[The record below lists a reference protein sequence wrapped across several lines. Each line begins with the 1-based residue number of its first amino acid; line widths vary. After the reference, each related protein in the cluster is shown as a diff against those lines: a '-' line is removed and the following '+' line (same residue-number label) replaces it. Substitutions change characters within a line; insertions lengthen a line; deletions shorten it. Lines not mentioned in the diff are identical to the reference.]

1 MCAVTRVFY
10 VLMCPSDDKGTPSDG
25 TYATMEDDKSSMD
38 RQPNTVD
45 APPAGSPTSPS
56 EPLTDEKR
64 PPVGR
69 DELPAHVP
77 VISLGHSRV
86 ALRPEL
92 TTLRPVPSLML
103 ALPGIRGPLFPHQ
116 FHPHPYLPSCV
127 RRSTSELGDI
137 TVWESLPYLRASNL
151 IPIFAGRYKRRSHS
165 DILEAPFIVRQPQ
178 KVARRVFT
186 NSRERWRQQNV
197 NGAFA
202 ELRKLIPTH
211 PPDKK
216 LSKNEILRLAMR
228 YITFLV
234 GLLGDQHT
242 SPPKTSPPKR
252 RYTQTV
258 HALVPKIKESHSP
271 TANLPVREDGEKNRQ
286 FEGSVSPMCG
296 SCGDS
301 IESDEEEEGDR
312 ESVSSSTSTKM
323 TMIPSEVRESR

>member
-1 MCAVTRVFY
+1 
-10 VLMCPSDDKGTPSDG
+10 MCPSDDKRAPSDS
-25 TYATMEDDKSSMD
+25 TYATMEDDKSSVD
-38 RQPNTVD
+38 KQPSTVD
-45 APPAGSPTSPS
+45 TLPADSPTSPS
-56 EPLTDEKR
+56 EPLTEEKR
-64 PPVGR
+64 APVGT
-69 DELPAHVP
+69 DGLPAHVP

-92 TTLRPVPSLML
+92 TTLRPVPSIML
-103 ALPGIRGPLFPHQ
+103 ALPGIRGPLFPPQ
-116 FHPHPYLPSCV
+116 FHAHPFLPS
-127 RRSTSELGDI
+127 
-137 TVWESLPYLRASNL
+137 PYLRASNL
-151 IPIFAGRYKRRSHS
+151 IPIFAGRFKRRSHS

-234 GLLGDQHT
+234 GLLGDQHN
-242 SPPKTSPPKR
+242 SPPKTSPSMR
-252 RYTQTV
+252 RYSHTV
-258 HALVPKIKESHSP
+258 HALVPKVKESHSP
-271 TANLPVREDGEKNRQ
+271 TSSLPVLEDGEKNRR
-286 FEGSVSPMCG
+286 FEGTVSPMCG

-301 IESDEEEEGDR
+301 IETDEEEERDR
-312 ESVSSSTSTKM
+312 ESVSSSASTKM
-323 TMIPSEVRESR
+323 TMVTSEVRESR

>member
-1 MCAVTRVFY
+1 
-10 VLMCPSDDKGTPSDG
+10 MCPSGDKGVHSDS
-25 TYATMEDDKSSMD
+25 TYATMEDDGNSADK
-38 RQPNTVD
+38 RPNTVD
-45 APPAGSPTSPS
+45 TLPVSSPASPS

-64 PPVGR
+64 APVGT
-69 DELPAHVP
+69 DGVPAHVP

-86 ALRPEL
+86 ALRPEF

-103 ALPGIRGPLFPHQ
+103 ALPGIRGPLFPPQ
-116 FHPHPYLPSCV
+116 FHAHPYLPS
-127 RRSTSELGDI
+127 
-137 TVWESLPYLRASNL
+137 PYLRAANL
-151 IPIFAGRYKRRSHS
+151 IPIFSGRFKRRSHS

-234 GLLGDQHT
+234 GLLGDQHN
-242 SPPKTSPPKR
+242 SPPKTSPSKR
-252 RYTQTV
+252 KYTQTA
-258 HALVPKIKESHSP
+258 HALAPKVKESHSP
-271 TANLPVREDGEKNRQ
+271 NTNLPVLEDEEKTRC
-286 FEGSVSPMCG
+286 FEGTVSPMSG

-301 IESDEEEEGDR
+301 IETDEDGDR

-323 TMIPSEVRESR
+323 TLITSEVGESR

>member
-1 MCAVTRVFY
+1 
-10 VLMCPSDDKGTPSDG
+10 MCPSDDKGVPSDG
-25 TYATMEDDKSSMD
+25 TYATMEDDGSSAD
-38 RQPNTVD
+38 KQPSTAD
-45 APPAGSPTSPS
+45 TLPASPPVSPPESFR
-56 EPLTDEKR
+56 DEKR
-64 PPVGR
+64 ASVGT
-69 DELPAHVP
+69 DGLPAHVP

-92 TTLRPVPSLML
+92 TALCPVPSLML

-116 FHPHPYLPSCV
+116 FHAHPYLPS
-127 RRSTSELGDI
+127 
-137 TVWESLPYLRASNL
+137 PFLRASNL
-151 IPIFAGRYKRRSHS
+151 IPIFSGRFKRRSHS
-165 DILEAPFIVRQPQ
+165 DILEPPFIVRQPQ

-234 GLLGDQHT
+234 GLLGDQHN
-242 SPPKTSPPKR
+242 SPPKISTPKR

-258 HALVPKIKESHSP
+258 HALVAKVKESHSP
-271 TANLPVREDGEKNRQ
+271 PANLPVLDNEERNRR
-286 FEGSVSPMCG
+286 FERIVSPMSG

-301 IESDEEEEGDR
+301 VETDEEEGDR

-323 TMIPSEVRESR
+323 TLITSEVGDSR

>member
-1 MCAVTRVFY
+1 
-10 VLMCPSDDKGTPSDG
+10 MCPDDKGRPSDG
-25 TYATMEDDKSSMD
+25 TYATMEDDKSSVV

-45 APPAGSPTSPS
+45 APPASSPKSPS

-64 PPVGR
+64 PPVGT

-103 ALPGIRGPLFPHQ
+103 ALPGIHGPLFPHQ
-116 FHPHPYLPSCV
+116 FHPHPYLPS
-127 RRSTSELGDI
+127 
-137 TVWESLPYLRASNL
+137 PYLRASNL
-151 IPIFAGRYKRRSHS
+151 IPIFAGRFKRRSHS

-234 GLLGDQHT
+234 GLLGDQHN
-242 SPPKTSPPKR
+242 SPPKTSPSKR

-258 HALVPKIKESHSP
+258 HDLVPKIKESRSP
-271 TANLPVREDGEKNRQ
+271 TANLPLLEDREKNRQ

-301 IESDEEEEGDR
+301 IETDEEEEGDR
-312 ESVSSSTSTKM
+312 ESVSSSTSTKIA
-323 TMIPSEVRESR
+323 MITSEVRESR

>member
-1 MCAVTRVFY
+1 
-10 VLMCPSDDKGTPSDG
+10 MCPSDDKGVPSDG
-25 TYATMEDDKSSMD
+25 TYATMEDDGSSPD
-38 RQPNTVD
+38 RQPNT
-45 APPAGSPTSPS
+45 AETLQASSPTSPT

-64 PPVGR
+64 APVGT
-69 DELPAHVP
+69 DGLPTHVP

-103 ALPGIRGPLFPHQ
+103 ALPGIRGPLFPPQ
-116 FHPHPYLPSCV
+116 FHAHPFLPS
-127 RRSTSELGDI
+127 
-137 TVWESLPYLRASNL
+137 PYLRASNL
-151 IPIFAGRYKRRSHS
+151 IPIFSGRFKRRSHS

-234 GLLGDQHT
+234 GLLGDQHN
-242 SPPKTSPPKR
+242 SPPKTSPSKR

-258 HALVPKIKESHSP
+258 HTLAAKVKESHSP
-271 TANLPVREDGEKNRQ
+271 SADLPVLGDEEKTRR
-286 FEGSVSPMCG
+286 FEGTMSPMSG

-301 IESDEEEEGDR
+301 IETEEEEGDR
-312 ESVSSSTSTKM
+312 ESISSSTSTKM
-323 TMIPSEVRESR
+323 TLITSEVRESR